1 MPAMRG
7 NIPRRQPDPS
17 RKPEPRPIIVKQ
29 PQDVYHDAG
38 VVSVPVDGYASIYER
53 RFARAGA
60 IEFPSI
66 YLTNVPDGVKLGIE
80 ILQDNEKVYEQDIAG
95 AGKNEFASVPVD
107 SDHKYSVWL
116 VQKEGKQDILLNA
129 DISFVFQESS
139 RG

>member
-53 RFARAGA
+53 RFARPGA

-95 AGKNEFASVPVD
+95 AGKNEFASVPV
-107 SDHKYSVWL
+107 SADHKYSVWL